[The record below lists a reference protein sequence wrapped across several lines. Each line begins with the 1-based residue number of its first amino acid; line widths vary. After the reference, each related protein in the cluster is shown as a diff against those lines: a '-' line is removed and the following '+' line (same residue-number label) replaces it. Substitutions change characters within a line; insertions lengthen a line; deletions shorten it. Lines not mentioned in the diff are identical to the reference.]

1 MHSPLLPAGLLVGVA
16 LVAFVLPV
24 LLLLLLLRLL
34 VMVMLLRVRVLQLA
48 AAPGAADLVVE
59 LAEGLRGEHA
69 DVAFLGQPELQPRHG
84 RRRRRVA
91 GEHGREPDVPPTT
104 AARELHPGGKP
115 YPLHKPAEAAPR
127 VSAGWGR
134 VHEPGR
140 GEPRRRGPP
149 EVVVVVRPG
158 ERGGGRR
165 QRGRDGGERGRRY
178 GAGPCGGDDGR
189 LRLLQQP
196 LDRLP
201 VRLVPQLP
209 RQLEDPRRAQRRH
222 PDPPPPPVHLGVPV
236 LVGAPLR
243 PQPLHPPLPRPRR
256 RHHLLLLL
264 LSPAAIFL
272 LLLLVHLDLQVL
284 LRLVILLVIQLL
296 LGGRGGGGR
305 HAGGGLRFV

>member
-16 LVAFVLPV
+16 LVAFVFPV

-178 GAGPCGGDDGR
+178 GAGQIGR
-189 LRLLQQP
+189 AH
-196 LDRLP
+196 
-201 VRLVPQLP
+201 V
-209 RQLEDPRRAQRRH
+209 
-222 PDPPPPPVHLGVPV
+222 
-236 LVGAPLR
+236 
-243 PQPLHPPLPRPRR
+243 
-256 RHHLLLLL
+256 
-264 LSPAAIFL
+264 
-272 LLLLVHLDLQVL
+272 
-284 LRLVILLVIQLL
+284 
-296 LGGRGGGGR
+296 
-305 HAGGGLRFV
+305 